1 MVSGI
6 SLLAISALTKS
17 VDVFGGPLWAAKFVT
32 RDSLEKGAFLEIAR
46 VHVAAV

>member
-17 VDVFGGPLWAAKFVT
+17 VDVFGGPLWAAK
-32 RDSLEKGAFLEIAR
+32 LQLPEIR
-46 VHVAAV
+46 